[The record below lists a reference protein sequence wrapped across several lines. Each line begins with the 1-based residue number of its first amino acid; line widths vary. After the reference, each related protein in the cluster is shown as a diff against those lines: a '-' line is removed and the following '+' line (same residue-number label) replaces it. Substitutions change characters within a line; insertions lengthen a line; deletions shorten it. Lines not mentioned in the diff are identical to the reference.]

1 MKSFLTLGKG
11 RSPSV
16 TTGKVRPDGFGKIIL
31 AGGSGIFP
39 ENLACGGGL
48 HEGPRNRE

>member
-16 TTGKVRPDGFGKIIL
+16 TTGKVMPDGFGKNHPRR
-31 AGGSGIFP
+31 GSGIFP